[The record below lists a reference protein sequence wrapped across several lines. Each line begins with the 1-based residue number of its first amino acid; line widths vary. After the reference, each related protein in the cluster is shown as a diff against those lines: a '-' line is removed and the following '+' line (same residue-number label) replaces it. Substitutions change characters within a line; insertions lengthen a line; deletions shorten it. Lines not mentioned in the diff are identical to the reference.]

1 MTPDNGKPGES
12 ATRGR
17 EAASRGLELTHD
29 LHAPHAHGSYSAFY
43 QRSFVIATVL
53 IIGYLLLRVL
63 EPLAAA
69 LGWAAVLAFL
79 LAPVQTRLS
88 RKLKGRRALSAGIL
102 TGLTPFCVMAPVGM
116 LAIAFAKQVSVL
128 LGYMRN
134 HSMMS
139 YPEVL
144 QKLESYSVI
153 GSGVH
158 WARENAP
165 VSAEQVQGWLT
176 DGAQSVLKSAA
187 TMGGSVALG
196 VFGTVVSFVMMLFLL
211 FFFLQDGRTMLSSL
225 TLLIPIESA
234 RRGQLLQYL
243 ADVTRAVVFGS
254 TATALVQGIF
264 VGVGFAIVGLPSPIV
279 FGVIGT
285 IAAFLPAGAGAVLVP
300 AVLYL
305 MIAGRWGAAIFM
317 AVWTAGM
324 WVVENVLR
332 PVLTAH
338 RAEVS
343 TLAIFVGAIGGAAAF
358 GVLGLVIGPVLLSFA
373 VALLRFAAENLPER

>member
-1 MTPDNGKPGES
+1 MAPDNGKPDED
-12 ATRGR
+12 AL
-17 EAASRGLELTHD
+17 ALTHD
-29 LHAPHAHGSYSAFY
+29 QQPPPTRGIYSSFY
-43 QRSFVIATVL
+43 QRSFVIGTMLVL
-53 IIGYLLLRVL
+53 GYLLLRVL

-79 LAPVQTRLS
+79 LLPVQIRLA
-88 RKLKGRRALSAGIL
+88 RKLKGRRALAAGIL
-102 TGLTPFCVMAPVGM
+102 TGLTPLFVLAPVGM
-116 LAIAFAKQVSVL
+116 LGVAFAKQVAVL
-128 LGYMRN
+128 LGHMRN
-134 HSMMS
+134 SSILS
-139 YPEVL
+139 YAEVL
-144 QKLESYSVI
+144 QRLESYSII
-153 GSGVH
+153 GGAVH

-165 VSAEQVQGWLT
+165 VTAEQVQGWIT

-196 VFGTVVSFVMMLFLL
+196 VFGGLISFVMMLFLL
-211 FFFLQDGRTMLSSL
+211 FFFLQDGRAMLSSL
-225 TLLIPIESA
+225 TRLIPIEPT
-234 RRGQLLQYL
+234 RRTELLQYL

-254 TATALVQGIF
+254 TATAIVQGIF

-300 AVLYL
+300 AVIYL
-305 MIAGRWGAAIFM
+305 MVAGRWGAAIFM
-317 AVWTAGM
+317 AIWTAAM

-343 TLAIFVGAIGGAAAF
+343 TLAIFVGAIGDAAAF

-373 VALLRFAAENLPER
+373 VALLRFAGENLPDAGPKRRS